1 MILRRDAYLPE
12 VGEATRL
19 QRVYGASAGQALGG
33 RTTAS
38 MPSVTAGMATG
49 LLSIRRSRLRVAA
62 FRLHR
67 WGQVFINPVVLDID
81 LAPLASE
88 LVRVIAIHNFRL
100 EDGNPHLHE
109 CLAGV
114 FLAKQAGGRWEEA
127 EDYPVECRSLAV
139 LGHVDSAAR
148 VILPP

>member
-12 VGEATRL
+12 AGEDTRL
-19 QRVYGASAGQALGG
+19 QRVYGGSAGQALGG

-38 MPSVTAGMATG
+38 IPWVTAGMATD
-49 LLSIRRSRLRVAA
+49 LLSIRRCRLRVAA
-62 FRLHR
+62 FRLLR
-67 WGQVFINPVVLDID
+67 WGQIFINPVALDID
-81 LAPLASE
+81 LAPLAPE
-88 LVRVIAIHNFRL
+88 LVRIIAIHNFRL

-127 EDYPVECRSLAV
+127 EDHPVECRGIAV
-139 LGHVDSAAR
+139 LGHVDSAAW
-148 VILPP
+148 VVLPP